1 MTGFRAT
8 VNQTADFAFKRIL
21 QRCGA
26 ADLSACSSVETHL
39 ASIMGDKKVNAKSL
53 NVGSIGAS
61 AQYGWIALL
70 AWM

>member
-39 ASIMGDKKVNAKSL
+39 AVSVMGDKKGNAICRDS
-53 NVGSIGAS
+53 
-61 AQYGWIALL
+61 
-70 AWM
+70 

>member
-39 ASIMGDKKVNAKSL
+39 AVSVMGDKKGNAICRDS
-53 NVGSIGAS
+53 S
-61 AQYGWIALL
+61 Y
-70 AWM
+70 